1 MTFDSTTSMVN
12 NIYIKKNEDMS
23 IKDLLIYQNINIHVI

>member
-1 MTFDSTTSMVN
+1 MTFDCTTIMVN
-12 NIYIKKNEDMS
+12 NIYKKNEDMS